1 MLLYHNGRSLR
12 VLLQLTGS
20 VLRNIK
26 WAILFLI
33 VYGVAIVWILRQG
46 YLEYAIDHSHSL
58 RNAYAPQSFG
68 VLSAFVVCFRTH
80 IAWHRYWEACSTGTE
95 MFVKWSDAYCQ
106 VVSFCNATLSHLT
119 DDQEQMREDID
130 FWKCTLAHWYSLLAA
145 LASDRL
151 INGDISEVENRD
163 AVASW
168 RERVIRRED
177 LRQIHRKNRGV
188 IPLPDFTCYDLI
200 KPNDAKLN
208 VDDKP
213 TSWIRRINFDDL
225 DSKPH
230 IPVLLKLSQIE
241 EDTLL
246 ENSDRPFR
254 VFGWILEG
262 TTRLQKYLDTPPPVY
277 SRVYQE
283 LSAGNLAYNHA
294 RKLADIPFPFIFTQ
308 LLGCMIVV
316 ACLLVPLFAAL
327 LSFQSDQEISYSS
340 VLLSSLVCIPLVGLN
355 EMSKELENPFG
366 TDPNDVPLLEGLE
379 CFVECL
385 VDTYGSELPKDHL
398 PVSETDKAMI
408 SESLDRVIEA
418 KRNSADVGNLNDY
431 FLLDPVAKLNS
442 PAQGCVRASRAN
454 LLDRNILTNLTPFL
468 GSGAKF
474 LTAAQLEEHARK
486 IRNAPTMSK
495 VMAAKKQKAMSK
507 LRAVRSFSMLLPGS
521 VKEAVSSIEEE
532 TKLVPKKPE
541 EEKEEPKVVP
551 KKPEEEKEEPKVV
564 PKKPEKEKGESK
576 DEGGGEPIE
585 IKEDPKLV
593 VDADKPIEVKKEES
607 RSSSVVSHR
616 AYTFRPE
623 KIEIDSRK
631 SHKLSLI
638 DKSGLTTRARTA
650 SPSRY
655 RNLR

>member
-1 MLLYHNGRSLR
+1 MG
-12 VLLQLTGS
+12 
-20 VLRNIK
+20 
-26 WAILFLI
+26 
-33 VYGVAIVWILRQG
+33 
-46 YLEYAIDHSHSL
+46 IDHAPSL

-106 VVSFCNATLSHLT
+106 VVSFCNATLAHLT
-119 DDQEQMREDID
+119 DEQEQVREDID

-163 AVASW
+163 AVAPW
-168 RERVIRRED
+168 KERVIRREH
-177 LRQIHRKNRGV
+177 LRRIYRINRGV
-188 IPLPDFTCYDLI
+188 IPLPDFTCYDLV
-200 KPNDAKLN
+200 KPNDTELN
-208 VDDKP
+208 VDHKP
-213 TSWIRRINFDDL
+213 LSWRRIITFDEPTE
-225 DSKPH
+225 KPH
-230 IPVLLKLSQIE
+230 IPVLLKLSSIE

-246 ENSDRPFR
+246 DNSDRPFR

-262 TTRLQKYLDTPPPVY
+262 TTRLQKYLCTPPPVY

-308 LLGCMIVV
+308 LLGIMIVV

-327 LSFQSDQEISYSS
+327 LSFESDREISYSS
-340 VLLSSLVCIPLVGLN
+340 VLLSCLVCIPLVGLN

-398 PVSETDKAMI
+398 PFNETDKTMI

-418 KRNSADVGNLNDY
+418 KRNCTDVGNLNDY
-431 FLLDPVAKLNS
+431 YLLEPVAKLNS
-442 PAQGCVRASRAN
+442 PAQNCVRASRTN
-454 LLDRNILTNLTPFL
+454 LLDRNILTNLAPFL
-468 GSGAKF
+468 GSGSKF
-474 LTAAQLEEHARK
+474 LTASQLEEHARK
-486 IRNAPTMSK
+486 IRNAPTMSG
-495 VMAAKKQKAMSK
+495 VMAVKKQKVMSK
-507 LRAVRSFSMLLPGS
+507 IKTARKFATKGA
-521 VKEAVSSIEEE
+521 KEAVSSTEEE
-532 TKLVPKKPE
+532 TKVVGEKPE
-541 EEKEEPKVVP
+541 EEKEEP
-551 KKPEEEKEEPKVV
+551 E
-564 PKKPEKEKGESK
+564 
-576 DEGGGEPIE
+576 DEGGEPIE
-585 IKEDPKLV
+585 IEEEPKLV
-593 VDADKPIEVKKEES
+593 VGAEKPIEVKKEES
-607 RSSSVVSHR
+607 RSSSFVSHR

-623 KIEIDSRK
+623 KIEMDNK
-631 SHKLSLI
+631 KAHKWSLI
-638 DKSGLTTRARTA
+638 GKSGSTRASSA

-655 RNLR
+655 RNLK